1 MERPKTVDRYNEPYM
16 PEHDQKQIRSVAV
29 IGAGYVGLPLCL
41 HLARA
46 GFRVT
51 AVDVDERAVQQINQ
65 RVWKTGEEKEFEI
78 FFQDREVQAN
88 LRAQTTPV
96 EADAFFIAV
105 PTPVHHDTKRADLD
119 AVVAATESITSFVK
133 PGNLVVIESTIP
145 PYTTEK
151 IVKPI
156 IERSGYLV
164 PEDISLAH
172 CPERILPGNIMHEFI
187 HNARIVGGVGPRAT
201 ERAAALYAHF
211 IKGRIYR
218 TSARAAELAKL
229 VENSYRDVN
238 IAFANQIA
246 VLSEELG
253 LDPEEVIELA
263 NQHPRVK
270 ILSPGIGV
278 GGHCIPIDPWFLVDA
293 FPDETALIK
302 SARELNDSMPAR
314 TAGKILKAV
323 SGLKHPK
330 IVLLGATYKP
340 NVKDVRESPALEVF
354 ECLKKRGADV
364 ALYDP
369 LLPEYI
375 CDSILSVA
383 RGADAVAILVPH
395 DLLVAELR
403 VRKQEILA
411 AMRHPNLIALS
422 SGVL

>member
-1 MERPKTVDRYNEPYM
+1 M
-16 PEHDQKQIRSVAV
+16 PEHDGKQIRSVAV

-41 HLARA
+41 HLAHA

-51 AVDVDERAVQQINQ
+51 AVDVDERAVREINQ
-65 RVWKTGEEKEFEI
+65 RTWKISEEKEFEV
-78 FFQDREVQAN
+78 FFQDRDVQTN
-88 LRAQTTPV
+88 LRAQTKPV

-119 AVVAATESITSFVK
+119 AVIAATESITPFVK

-156 IERSGYLV
+156 LERSGYLV
-164 PEDISLAH
+164 PEDLHLAH
-172 CPERILPGNIMHEFI
+172 CPERILPGNIMHEFV

-201 ERAAALYAHF
+201 ERAAGLYAHF
-211 IKGRIYR
+211 IKGRIYQ

-246 VLSEELG
+246 VLSQELE
-253 LDPEEVIELA
+253 LDPEEVIQLA

-270 ILSPGIGV
+270 ILTPGIGV
-278 GGHCIPIDPWFLVDA
+278 GGHCIPIDPWFLVET
-293 FPDETALIK
+293 FPEQTALLK

-314 TAGKILKAV
+314 TAEKILKAV
-323 SGLKHPK
+323 AGLKNPK

-354 ECLKKRGADV
+354 HCLKQRGGDV
-364 ALYDP
+364 VLYDP
-369 LLPEYI
+369 LVSEYT

-383 RGADAVAILVPH
+383 RGADAVVILVPH
-395 DLLVAELR
+395 DLLLAELK
-403 VRKQEILA
+403 VRRQEILD
-411 AMRHPNLIALS
+411 AMRNPNLL
-422 SGVL
+422 VF